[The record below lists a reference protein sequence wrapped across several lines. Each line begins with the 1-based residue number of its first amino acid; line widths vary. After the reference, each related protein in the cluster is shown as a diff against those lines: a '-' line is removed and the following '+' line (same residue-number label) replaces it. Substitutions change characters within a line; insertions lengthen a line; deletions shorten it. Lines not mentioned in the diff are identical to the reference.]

1 MHLSG
6 TIARDDPN
14 PGKTM
19 ELLDTWVS
27 RWKQTHQQNMPNK
40 APGHQDRATRD
51 NTMGGS
57 QANKPEHL

>member
-1 MHLSG
+1 M
-6 TIARDDPN
+6 TPIPARQWQL
-14 PGKTM
+14 
-19 ELLDTWVS
+19 LLDTWVS
-27 RWKQTHQQNMPNK
+27 RWKQTQQRNDETCQNK